1 MRYLNL
7 AVDTLAI
14 LTAINAVLFVLFVL
28 EVMWAN

>member
-1 MRYLNL
+1 MRYLDR
-7 AVDTLAI
+7 AIDTLAI